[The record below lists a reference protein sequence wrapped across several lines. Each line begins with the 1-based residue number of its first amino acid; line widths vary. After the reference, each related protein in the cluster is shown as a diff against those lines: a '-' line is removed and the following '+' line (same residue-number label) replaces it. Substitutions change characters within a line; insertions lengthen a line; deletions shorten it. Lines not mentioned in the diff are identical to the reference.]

1 MFMGKSMRKE
11 KQFIFVN
18 CKLIMALFHG
28 SKVKLFSLS
37 SNKELARGIAE
48 HLGIPLSDC
57 VVTRFADGEIN
68 INIPQTVRGHKVFV
82 IQSTSA
88 PVNEHYMELLIMI
101 DALKRASAGD
111 INIVMPYYGYSRQD
125 RKAKARQPISA
136 KLVADLLQTAGAT
149 RVLAMDLH
157 APQLQGFYDIPIDNF
172 RALYIL
178 ISYLKDKNIEDICV
192 VSPDHGGVAR
202 AREFAD
208 GLGAS
213 IAIIDKMRPEPNVAK
228 VMNIIGRVKGKNCIL
243 IDDMIDTGGSIVAAS
258 KALKEAGAK
267 DIYACCTHALFS
279 NGAPQRLNESYLK
292 EVICTDTICLPE
304 EKKFPKLVQLTV
316 ADLLGE
322 GIVHIVDNKGVSSLF
337 SKEV

>member
-1 MFMGKSMRKE
+1 MVKSLGKE
-11 KQFIFVN
+11 KQFIILN
-18 CKLIMALFHG
+18 RDIKMALFHG

-37 SNKELARGIAE
+37 SNKVLAEGIADY
-48 HLGIPLSDC
+48 LGIPLSDC

-68 INIPQTVRGHKVFV
+68 INIPETVRGHKVFV
-82 IQSTSA
+82 IQSTNA
-88 PVNEHYMELLIMI
+88 PVNENYMELLIMI
-101 DALKRASAGD
+101 DALKRASAGE

-157 APQLQGFYDIPIDNF
+157 APQIQGFYNVPIDNF

-178 ISYLKDKNIEDICV
+178 IGYLKEKNLEDICV

-208 GLGAS
+208 ALQAP

-228 VMNIIGRVKGKNCIL
+228 VMNIIGRVKGKTCIL

-267 DIYACCTHALFS
+267 DIYACCTHPLFS
-279 NGAPQRLNESYLK
+279 NGAPQRLNESVIK
-292 EVICTDTICLPE
+292 EVITTDTICLNE
-304 EKKFPKLVQLTV
+304 EMKFPKLVQLTV
-316 ADLLGE
+316 ANLLGE
-322 GIVHIVDNKGVSSLF
+322 GIVHIIDNRGVSSLF
-337 SKEV
+337 TKKPS